1 MSKKGAKFASK
12 NVEIA
17 AEYKIGE
24 STVSEILKS
33 KDRWLAVD
41 ESIQANAK
49 RERKSYRRIVG
60 KSIATKKQT
69 CLEGFINLKFNRETG
84 WNVQK

>member
-1 MSKKGAKFASK
+1 MEENPHLK

-17 AEYKIGE
+17 TEYKIGE

-41 ESIQANAK
+41 ES
-49 RERKSYRRIVG
+49 SYRRIVE
-60 KSIATKKQT
+60 KSIAAKIQT
-69 CLEGFINLKFNRETG
+69 CLEDFINFERNRMERTE
-84 WNVQK
+84 VFSL

>member
-1 MSKKGAKFASK
+1 LK

-49 RERKSYRRIVG
+49 RERKRKCCDVN
-60 KSIATKKQT
+60 KSLKKVLRQ
-69 CLEGFINLKFNRETG
+69 KNRH
-84 WNVQK
+84 V